1 MSPPA
6 TRARDIFP
14 DVGAVAEVRTRGAEL
29 PLQGGG
35 GQATLT
41 LRPLL
46 CGEMR
51 SPAGWFRR
59 TGGPT
64 AALKALGIGVPT
76 DQLIRVPI
84 VAFLLEHP
92 SAGLVLVDTGFHRS
106 IAEGPARE
114 RARNLGP
121 VGRVMS
127 RDVRMGPEQT
137 VVEQLRS
144 RGLDPAE
151 VGLVV
156 MTHLHF
162 DHASALCDFP
172 GAKVLVSLEEWSAAT
187 GRGAALRGYS
197 RAQFDPRPSYMTVD
211 FAGAGA
217 IHGPFARAVDVFG
230 DGSLMLVSTPGHSV
244 GHLSLIVRL
253 DGRQAL
259 LAGDA
264 AYTLDTLREGERPW
278 RSDDPKAFETSLTAL
293 RAWDLEHPDA
303 VVVPG
308 HDMAAWEQLEELYS

>member
-1 MSPPA
+1 MSLPA
-6 TRARDIFP
+6 TRARGIFP
-14 DVGAVAEVRTRGAEL
+14 GVSAVAEMRARRAEL

-35 GQATLT
+35 GQGTLT

-46 CGEMR
+46 CAEM
-51 SPAGWFRR
+51 SAPAGWFRR
-59 TGGPT
+59 AEGPT
-64 AALKALGIGVPT
+64 ATLKALGIGVPAAPR
-76 DQLIRVPI
+76 IRVPI

-92 SAGLVLVDTGFHRS
+92 VAGLVLVDTGFHRS

-127 RDVRMGPEQT
+127 RDVRMRPEQT
-137 VVEQLRS
+137 VVEQLRA
-144 RGLDPAE
+144 RGVDPAD

-172 GAKVLVSLEEWSAAT
+172 AAQVLVSREEWSAAT
-187 GRGAALRGYS
+187 ARGSVLRGYS

-211 FAGAGA
+211 FASDGAA
-217 IHGPFARAVDVFG
+217 YGPFARAVDMFG

-253 DGRQAL
+253 DGREAL
-259 LAGDA
+259 LTGDA
-264 AYTLDTLREGERPW
+264 AYTLDTLREGQRPW
-278 RSDDPKAFETSLTAL
+278 RSDDPQAFETSLAAL

-308 HDMAAWEQLEELYS
+308 HDMAAWEQLEDLYS